1 MSFNPRR
8 RIYLMRHGSVTY
20 FDSDGKP
27 VLPESVPLN
36 NAGREQASAAGRVFA
51 EHGVKFDRVIVS
63 GLPRTVETATRVLA
77 ETG

>member
-8 RIYLMRHGSVTY
+8 RIYLMRHGSVTTY

-36 NAGREQASAAGRVFA
+36 NAGR
-51 EHGVKFDRVIVS
+51 
-63 GLPRTVETATRVLA
+63 
-77 ETG
+77 